1 MIEILISSSILILVL
16 ALLRKVLRG
25 RVSFR
30 LQYALWLLVAL
41 RLLLPFQI
49 GHSAYSVTSLSSSQ
63 TQAAQSFLERPL
75 TTKPVPQDIA
85 PQDPVLQDITP
96 QQKPVTQ
103 TPPVSQTVAVQTETP
118 SAPQKTA
125 EGMTVGE
132 VLKVIWL
139 CGVGCMT
146 IWFFAVN
153 FTFRRKARKNAQGI
167 SAKEFP
173 LPVYLSENIPSPC
186 LVGLIFPR
194 VYLTV
199 EAAQDSRAMRH
210 VLTHEWMH
218 YRHGDHL
225 WTLVRAVCLCI
236 YWFNPLVWWAASL
249 SRRDGELA
257 CDEGAL
263 RRLGEEERIPY
274 GKTLVSMIAE
284 AGRADRLLQTATTM
298 KATKKQMKERI
309 QMIANQPKKLIAAL
323 LCLLLLVSVTVGCT
337 FTGAEKE
344 KTDQPSASSQESTQP
359 ESESTQLSEQ
369 DTPIIEHY
377 SSADGSFRIPRL
389 TIKSSDADYDNA
401 RILETFG
408 ENETASDFSGVDYT
422 WAQNGNVI
430 SLVVRGTRK
439 DTGETERLIYNL
451 NRESGAELTIE
462 ELYTRVFD
470 SEGAYQQQ
478 LGQTVSTC
486 FAKELREILLASPD
500 GKITDFQLSPSLEQ
514 ELHDALQTSPE
525 TVYLQLVLDAFQQT
539 IDYGNLEATPLW
551 LDENGDLWCCPTIYP
566 PKGGIEQRELC
577 LTRVAEPE
585 EYDATVT
592 PRVIELYTAESGYTN
607 EDGTPAINHI
617 PFVLVSGDYA
627 NEVNGEILRT
637 FLQVGISD
645 VEYSW
650 AVNGDILSIAVKG
663 IHVGNCAMAANI
675 DLKTGSKVSNDAICD
690 AVGLTGQ
697 EYRELARQALVN
709 RLFASME
716 SLLEEQ
722 GAESYSQWVA
732 APIAWSEAE
741 ENVFTA
747 VPYLDEQGKLW
758 IRGIVY
764 PPAGGQYSEE
774 LIPVT
779 DMEFNSEYLA
789 YLEYI
794 GQ

>member
-1 MIEILISSSILILVL
+1 MMQILISSSVLILVL
-16 ALLRKVLRG
+16 ALLRKILRG
-25 RVSFR
+25 KVSFR

-49 GHSAYSVTSLSSSQ
+49 GHSAYSVTSLSSPQ
-63 TQAAQSFLERPL
+63 TQAAQSFLARPL
-75 TTKPVPQDIA
+75 TESPA
-85 PQDPVLQDITP
+85 PQDPTP
-96 QQKPVTQ
+96 QQKPVVQ
-103 TPPVSQTVAVQTETP
+103 TPPVSQIAAVQPEAQPETP
-118 SAPQKTA
+118 SARQETA

-132 VLKVIWL
+132 VLKLIWL
-139 CGVGCMT
+139 CGVGCMA
-146 IWFFAVN
+146 IWFIAVN

-173 LPVYLSENIPSPC
+173 LPVYLTENIPSPC
-186 LVGLIFPR
+186 LVGLVFPR

-199 EAAQDSRAMRH
+199 EAAQDGKTMRH
-210 VLTHEWMH
+210 VLTHELMH

-225 WTLVRAVCLCI
+225 WALVRAVCLCI

-274 GKTLVSMIAE
+274 GRTLVSMIAE

-309 QMIANQPKKLIAAL
+309 QMIARKPKKLIAAL
-323 LCLLLLVSVTVGCT
+323 LCLLLIVSVTVGCT
-337 FTGAEKE
+337 FTGGEAEKP
-344 KTDQPSASSQESTQP
+344 DLPSASTQESTQP
-359 ESESTQLSEQ
+359 EPESTQPTET
-369 DTPIIEHY
+369 TPEEDAPVIEYY
-377 SSADGSFRIPRL
+377 SSADGSFRLPRL
-389 TIKSSDADYDNA
+389 AIRSSDADNDNA

-408 ENETASDFSGVDYT
+408 ENETASDYSGVDYA
-422 WAQNGNVI
+422 WAQNGDVV

-470 SEGAYQQQ
+470 SDGAYQQQ
-478 LGQTVSTC
+478 LGKTASAC

-500 GKITDFQLSPSLEQ
+500 GKITDFELSPALEQ
-514 ELHDALQTSPE
+514 ELHDALRTSPE
-525 TVYLQLVLDAFQQT
+525 TVYLQLVIDAFLQT
-539 IDYGNLEATPLW
+539 NSYENLNAVPLW
-551 LDENGDLWCCPTIYP
+551 LDESGDLWCCPTIYP
-566 PKGGIEQRELC
+566 PKGGIEERELC
-577 LTRVAEPE
+577 LTRLAEPE
-585 EYDATVT
+585 QYDAAVT

-607 EDGTPAINHI
+607 EDGTPSINHI
-617 PFVLVSGDYA
+617 PFVLASGDYA

-637 FLQVGISD
+637 FLQEGLSG

-650 AVNGDILSIAVKG
+650 AVNGDILSIAAEG
-663 IHVGNCAMAANI
+663 THLGQYALAANI
-675 DLKTGSKVSNDAICD
+675 DLRTGAKASNA
-690 AVGLTGQ
+690 AVYGAAGLTEE
-697 EYRELARQALVN
+697 EYLALARQALVN
-709 RLFASME
+709 RLFTYMRDIPAE
-716 SLLEEQ
+716 L
-722 GAESYSQWVA
+722 GTESYSQWVDE
-732 APIAWSEAE
+732 PIARTEK
-741 ENVFTA
+741 NVSSA

-758 IRGIVY
+758 IRGIIH
-764 PPAGGQYSEE
+764 PSAGGQYSEE
-774 LIPVT
+774 LIPLT
-779 DMEFNSEYLA
+779 DMELLPEYVA